1 MKYILAYSLPII
13 TFLGL
18 KAGGYFSF
26 SGVCYA
32 FVIIPVIEQFTQVSS
47 ADNDYQWRQRFFD
60 VLLYGNLFF
69 VYGLLIYSAQ
79 WLGSERQ
86 PYELVGLV
94 LSLGTVLGSNGINVA
109 HELGHRSHW
118 TDHLSA
124 FLLLLPSHYY
134 HFFIEHNH
142 GHHLDVATPKDPS
155 TARKNQSV
163 YAFYVQ
169 SVFGTYVKA
178 WRIQR
183 QLLKRSL
190 KHFLSASNYMLWA
203 GLSHFIW
210 IGAGVALLGLF
221 PMSILALAGI
231 VGLLLL
237 ETINYIEHYGL
248 IRQLNDN
255 GRYERVDVIHSWNS
269 NHVLGRML
277 LYELTRHSDHHYKS
291 HKPYQNLV
299 HQESS
304 PQLPYGYPTSML
316 LSLIPPLWF
325 GIMNPKIP
333 KKIEG

>member
-13 TFLGL
+13 TFLGFQV
-18 KAGGYFSF
+18 GGYFSF

-32 FVIIPVIEQFTQVSS
+32 FIFIPVIEQFTQVSS
-47 ADNDYQWRQRFFD
+47 EDNNYRWHQRFFD

-69 VYGLLIYSAQ
+69 VYGLLVYSAQ
-79 WLGSERQ
+79 WLDSQRQ
-86 PYELVGLV
+86 SHEIVGLV

-109 HELGHRSHW
+109 HELGHRGHW
-118 TDHLSA
+118 MNHLAA
-124 FLLLLPSHYY
+124 FILLLPSHYY

-155 TARKNQSV
+155 TARKNQTV
-163 YAFYVQ
+163 YSFYIQ
-169 SVFGTYVKA
+169 SVFGTYAKA
-178 WRIQR
+178 WRIQH
-183 QLLKRSL
+183 QLLTRSS
-190 KHFLSASNYMLWA
+190 KHFLSTSNYMLLA
-203 GLSHFIW
+203 GLSHLIW
-210 IGAGVALLGLF
+210 IGMGVIVLGLF
-221 PMSILALAGI
+221 SMSILALAGV

-248 IRQLNDN
+248 TRGITEQ
-255 GRYERVDVIHSWNS
+255 GRYERVDIGHSWNS

-291 HKPYQNLV
+291 NKPYQNLV
-299 HQESS
+299 HQQSS

-325 GIMNPKIP
+325 SVMNPKIP
-333 KKIEG
+333 LKIQS